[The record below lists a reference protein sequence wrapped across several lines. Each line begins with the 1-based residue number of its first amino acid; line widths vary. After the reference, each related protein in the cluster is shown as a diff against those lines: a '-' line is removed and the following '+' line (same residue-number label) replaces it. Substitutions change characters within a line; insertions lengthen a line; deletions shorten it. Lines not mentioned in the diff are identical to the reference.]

1 MFGKITNKE
10 IIELN
15 RVLSLMLIARV
26 PIISAFDLI
35 VKQTQNTKLK
45 NLLKTIEKDLKA
57 GNSLSKSFAKY
68 PDIFSDM
75 YISNLRIGEE
85 TGNIA
90 DVLTQYTDYQEKF
103 FVLKKKISQ
112 ASRYPIFILLVS
124 LGVIAFMMFFL
135 IPTFE
140 SLFKSVKSN
149 LPPITEALLT
159 ISNFLLDNSLTV
171 AIACVIITFS
181 VRAAYKSEYVR
192 INFLDKIIIKLP
204 FVGDLFIKNL
214 LARFS
219 ISMSVLLK
227 NGISL
232 LEALK
237 ISKNISTNSVFR
249 NEITQLIKK
258 MIRGESMA
266 ANIEHSVF
274 FDMTFTR
281 LLAAGEESA
290 ELGKVFYLI
299 SDYYSNEFD
308 YQLENI
314 MSLAEPILIL
324 LIGSI
329 VAVILIAMYLPM
341 FEIINYVGV

>member
-1 MFGKITNKE
+1 MFNRITNKE

-15 RVLSLMLIARV
+15 RVLSLLLIARI
-26 PIISAFDLI
+26 PIISALELI
-35 VKQTQNTKLK
+35 ARQTQNSKLK
-45 NLLKTIEKDLKA
+45 DLLKGIEKNLKA
-57 GNSLSKSFAKY
+57 GNSLSKSFSKH
-68 PDIFSDM
+68 PDIFSDI
-75 YISNLRIGEE
+75 YISNLKIGEE

-103 FVLKKKISQ
+103 FLLKKKISQ
-112 ASRYPIFILLVS
+112 ASRYPVFILLVS
-124 LGVIAFMMFFL
+124 ISVIAFMMFFL

-140 SLFKSVKSN
+140 SLFKSVKAK
-149 LPPITEALLT
+149 LPPVTEVLLST
-159 ISNFLLDNSLTV
+159 SNFFLENSITV
-171 AIACVIITFS
+171 LITFMILFVIIRIAS
-181 VRAAYKSEYVR
+181 RSNYIK
-192 INFLDKIIIKLP
+192 INFTDKFIIHLP
-204 FVGDLFIKNL
+204 YISDLFVKNL

-219 ISMSVLLK
+219 LSMSVLLK

-249 NEITQLIKK
+249 NEITSLVKK

-266 ANIEHSVF
+266 SNIGNSIF

-299 SDYYSNEFD
+299 SDYYSKEFD
-308 YQLENI
+308 YRLENI

-324 LIGSI
+324 FIGSI